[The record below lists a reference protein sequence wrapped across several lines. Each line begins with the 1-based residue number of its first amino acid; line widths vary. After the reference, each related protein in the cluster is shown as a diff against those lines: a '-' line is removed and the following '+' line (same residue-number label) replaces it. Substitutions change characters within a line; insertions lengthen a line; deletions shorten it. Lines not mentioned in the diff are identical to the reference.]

1 MEEQLLGLASSQG
14 IWTTLSFF
22 LIFYILKN
30 QEKRDKK
37 QEEREGNYQ
46 SIIESLSER
55 LKLIEDVK
63 DDVAEVKR
71 YILTK
76 ESGD

>member
-1 MEEQLLGLASSQG
+1 M
-14 IWTTLSFF
+14 I
-22 LIFYILKN
+22 IYILRN

-46 SIIESLSER
+46 NIIESLSER

-71 YILTK
+71 YIFNERK
-76 ESGD
+76 

>member
-1 MEEQLLGLASSQG
+1 MEEQLIALASSQG

-22 LIFYILKN
+22 LIIYILRN

-37 QEEREGNYQ
+37 QEEREENYQ
-46 SIIESLSER
+46 NIIESLSER

-71 YILTK
+71 YIFNERK
-76 ESGD
+76 

>member
-1 MEEQLLGLASSQG
+1 MEEQLIALASLQG

-22 LIFYILKN
+22 LIIYILRN

-37 QEEREGNYQ
+37 QEEREENYQ
-46 SIIESLSER
+46 NIIESLSER

-71 YILTK
+71 YIFNERK
-76 ESGD
+76 

>member
-1 MEEQLLGLASSQG
+1 MEEQLIALASSQG

-22 LIFYILKN
+22 LIIYILRN

-46 SIIESLSER
+46 NIIESLSER

-71 YILTK
+71 YIFNERK
-76 ESGD
+76 